1 MKPDIEVGETPLWV
15 IGELDDLML
24 EQAAK
29 YSPIHYPYTVEI
41 ER

>member
-1 MKPDIEVGETPLWV
+1 LKPDIEVGETLLWV

-29 YSPIHYPYTVEI
+29 YSPINYPYRLEI

>member
-1 MKPDIEVGETPLWV
+1 MKPDIEVGEIPLWV
-15 IGELDDLML
+15 TGEFDYLML

-29 YSPIHYPYTVEI
+29 YSPINYPYRLEI